1 MRSFTLSCAIALFA
15 LQLASAANWAV
26 IIAGSK
32 GYGNYRHQADA
43 CHAYQVVKRNGVP
56 ESNIVLMMYDDVANA
71 KENPFPGKLFN
82 KPTAAGEEGV
92 DVYKGCKA
100 DYTGPKVTGETFLAV
115 LTGDA
120 NAAGG
125 KVLQSTSSDKVFV
138 NFADHGGPG
147 SIEMPNGK
155 LLYAKDLMK
164 ALTTMHQKKM
174 YERLVF
180 YMEACESGSMFDKLL
195 PSNMSIY
202 ATTAANPK
210 ESSWGTYCPPHD
222 KVNGKSMNSCLGDLY
237 SVNWMEDSDKAAE
250 QQKET
255 LAEQFELVKKETNKS
270 HVMEFGDTTFKSE
283 KIHDYQGGNSD
294 AATMVQPITP
304 PVDDEAARRLKDISA
319 VRMPDIHLVQK
330 FYAYLRASPRVRDAE
345 AKALIEEIQ
354 QREAADQMFAK
365 LAESVTGDAS
375 GKVLETHMDITQHK
389 CQQEATDGVMSVCG
403 RFSSYSLQYAK
414 TIVNLCE
421 LGHAPTTIVDAAR
434 KLC

>member
-1 MRSFTLSCAIALFA
+1 MRSLSLVLALSA
-15 LQLASAANWAV
+15 LLYADAANWAV

-82 KPTAAGEEGV
+82 KPTAAGEDGV

-100 DYTGPKVTGETFLAV
+100 DYTGPKVTGDRFLAV

-120 NAAGG
+120 QKAGG
-125 KVLQSTSSDKVFV
+125 KVLKSTSSDKVFV
-138 NFADHGGPG
+138 NFVDHGGPG
-147 SIEMPNGK
+147 SIEMPDGK

-164 ALTTMHQKKM
+164 ALTEMHQKKM

-180 YMEACESGSMFDKLL
+180 YMEACNSGSMFDKLL
-195 PSNMSIY
+195 SANMSIY

-210 ESSWGTYCPPHD
+210 EPSWGTYCPPHD
-222 KVNGKSMNSCLGDLY
+222 KVNGKEMHSCLGDLY
-237 SVNWMEDSDKAAE
+237 SVNWLEDSDKAAE

-255 LAEQFELVKKETNKS
+255 LEQQFKLVQQETNKS
-270 HVMEFGDTTFKSE
+270 HCMEFGDKTFSSD
-283 KIHDYQGGNSD
+283 KIHDYQGGSNEV
-294 AATMVQPITP
+294 VQPITP
-304 PVDDEAARRLKDISA
+304 PVDEEAARQLKDISA
-319 VRMPDIHLVQK
+319 VPMPDIQLVQK
-330 FYAYLRASPRVRDAE
+330 FYAYLRASPRVRDAQ

-354 QREAADQMFAK
+354 QREAADQLFAK
-365 LAESVTGDAS
+365 LAAEVSGDTS
-375 GKVLETHMDITQHK
+375 GKVLEAHMPVTQHE
-389 CQQEATDGVMSVCG
+389 CQQEATDGVMGVCG
-403 RFSSYSLQYAK
+403 RFSSYSLQYTK

-421 LGHAPTTIVDAAR
+421 MGHAPATIVAAAR